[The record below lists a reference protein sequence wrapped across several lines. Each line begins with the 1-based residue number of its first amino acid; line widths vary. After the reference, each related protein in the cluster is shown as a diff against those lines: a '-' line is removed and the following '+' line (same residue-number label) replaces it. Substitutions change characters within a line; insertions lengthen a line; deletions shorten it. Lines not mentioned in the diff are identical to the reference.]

1 MATQYTL
8 EPEEKQR
15 KLREFRKNLDASTLW
30 HSFDRTKG
38 PVRDGKIDLTDH
50 TIFKN
55 LKIVMPGC
63 WLMSYI

>member
-15 KLREFRKNLDASTLW
+15 KLREFRNDLDASKLW

-38 PVRDGKIDLTDH
+38 GEKDGKIDLTDYQSS
-50 TIFKN
+50 
-55 LKIVMPGC
+55 KI
-63 WLMSYI
+63 